1 MSDSKVPYEMSD
13 QYTEISHPL
22 AKIAAAWT
30 AVGISSWSDASA
42 FMAFC
47 LTAWILG
54 EKIWKAAIR
63 PYLVNN
69 GYLSADR
76 RKPRPDD
83 TPT

>member
-22 AKIAAAWT
+22 AKIAASWA

-54 EKIWKAAIR
+54 EKIWKAVIR
-63 PYLVNN
+63 PYLVNR
-69 GYLSADR
+69 GYIRADR
-76 RKPRPDD
+76 RNNLPGDG
-83 TPT
+83 